1 MSVPVPDGRLLG
13 GRFAIV
19 EAIGGGAMGEV
30 FRAHDA
36 ERGGDVALKILRDPE
51 PDKVYRFKREFR
63 ALADAAHPNLVR
75 LHELVG
81 ERDQW
86 FFTMELVDGVDFLG
100 WVRGPREPLDEVSV
114 TDTMAAPLTSPFD
127 DPGWPTLTVE
137 QSVTARAL
145 RGGGARAVLPHLA
158 RQAPPLIEDE
168 QWQRLR
174 DGLRQLAIAV
184 QFLHDRGTLHRDLK
198 PSNVM
203 VTRDGRVVVLD
214 FGIVTELA
222 RPVWTGGGIAG
233 TPAYM
238 APEIG
243 VVPTPDTAADWYAV
257 GVMLYEAMAGRR
269 PFHGSISELIEMK
282 RLRAPPAVTEFA
294 IAAPPDL
301 AALCNELLARDPGA
315 RPTGPDILSRLG
327 ARPGAVAGDRP
338 TRTALI
344 GREAPL
350 AALRAAY
357 EAVLAG
363 EPRVVRVTGPSGV
376 GKSALVASFLEEITH
391 DGHAMVI
398 AGRCYERES
407 VPFKAVDDLVDDLC
421 QRLAR
426 LPSTEIAGILPRR
439 MGALARLFPGLE
451 RIEAVRGAPGRQ
463 VDAADLHEQRRAAFV
478 ALRELLVR
486 LSARRPLVLSID
498 DGQWGDRDSAALLA
512 EVFRAPLAPPALLLV
527 SARPGEDHSGFVEL
541 IGAIDRAG
549 AEVAIGDL
557 AAPDARALAG
567 QLLADAGADAQFAE
581 LVATESGGNP
591 LFLGELVR
599 YVATGAEAR
608 AVGLDAIVRARLDA
622 LPAPARLLAEVIA
635 VAAWPVPRPI
645 AAAAAGLADDAAAVD
660 ALVSARLVAVRTVRT
675 GDTVEIIHD
684 RIRAAV
690 AAGLD
695 DDATRAGHRRLADAL
710 AAEARLVEHIADHL
724 AEHLAL
730 AGDRAAAGA
739 RYRQAAADA
748 AAKLAFERAGRLYAR
763 AIELLEPTGA
773 ERADLHARLA
783 DACQNAGHGAASA
796 GAYLVAARDVDRAR
810 SLHYRGLAAQQLL
823 RVGHV
828 DDGVTVLTAVLAE
841 VGVAMPRSRLW
852 ALISLTWLRFRIRL
866 RGLDVEMRSGEQV
879 KSDERLLLET
889 CWTAAVAL
897 GMCDTL
903 AGAVFQARHL
913 LEALR
918 AGDIHHVVHAL
929 SIEAGFRSLTGADG
943 RAAVDALAIRMRD
956 LADRD
961 GDRGAIAW
969 SQGCHAFARY
979 QLGEFRLARDSADAS
994 LAALEGR
1001 AGVWFERATCE
1012 MYRLWALYWLGDF
1025 RRLGERVAALRT
1037 QAVELGDLYSTT
1049 NLSIGLPAVDW
1060 LVRGRPDEGRRA
1072 ADEAMQRWPHR
1083 TYHLQDYWHAYALA
1097 QIELYDGDP
1106 MAAWT
1111 RLRQTWR
1118 ALGGAL
1124 LRQVQMV
1131 RIEVLW
1137 GRGRAAVAAARIAPA
1152 ERRRLVKDAAWCVR
1166 MLRRERRVDA
1176 EALALA
1182 LAAAVRGIEGDR
1194 EAAVSLLTS
1203 AADRAGERELG
1214 AVTAAARAVRG
1225 HLIGGE
1231 RGAALLR
1238 DAEAWM
1244 TEQGVVDP
1252 AAFTRVLMP
1261 GFER

>member
-1 MSVPVPDGRLLG
+1 MSAPVPDGRLLA
-13 GRFAIV
+13 GRFLIV
-19 EAIGGGAMGEV
+19 EKIGGGAMGEV
-30 FRAHDA
+30 YRAHDA
-36 ERGGDVALKILRDPE
+36 ERGGDVALKVLRDPE

-86 FFTMELVDGVDFLG
+86 FFTMELVDGTDFLA
-100 WVRGPREPLDEVSV
+100 WVRGPRGQLDDGSAV
-114 TDTMAAPLTSPFD
+114 DTMATPISSPFD
-127 DPGWPTLTVE
+127 DPGWPTVTVE

-145 RGGGARAVLPHLA
+145 RGGGTRAVMPRLS

-174 DGLRQLAIAV
+174 DGLRQLAVAV

-222 RPVWTGGGIAG
+222 RPVWTGGGVAG

-269 PFHGSISELIEMK
+269 PFHGSITELIEMK
-282 RLRAPPAVTEFA
+282 RLRNPPAVTEFA

-301 AALCNELLARDPGA
+301 AALCTELLARDPGA
-315 RPTGPDILSRLG
+315 RPDGPDILARLG
-327 ARPGAVAGDRP
+327 ARPGAGDRP
-338 TRTALI
+338 SRTALV

-350 AALRAAY
+350 AQLRAAY

-363 EPRVVRVTGPSGV
+363 EPRVVRVSGRSGA
-376 GKSALVASFLEEITH
+376 GKSALVASFLDEIGH
-391 DGHAMVI
+391 DGQAMVI

-426 LPSTEIAGILPRR
+426 LPPSEVAGLLPRR
-439 MGALARLFPGLE
+439 VGALARLFPGLA
-451 RIEAVRGAPGRQ
+451 RIEAVRAAAALHGL
-463 VDAADLHEQRRAAFV
+463 DADLHEQRRAAFV
-478 ALRELLVR
+478 ALRELLIR

-512 EVFRAPLAPPALLLV
+512 EVFRAPLAPPALLIV
-527 SARPGEDHSGFVEL
+527 SARPGEDQSGFVEL
-541 IGAIDRAG
+541 VGAIDRSGVEIA
-549 AEVAIGDL
+549 VGDL
-557 AAPDARALAG
+557 APADARALAG
-567 QLLADAGADAQFAE
+567 QLLAEAGAAGHFAD
-581 LVATESGGNP
+581 LVAAESGGNP

-608 AVGLDAIVRARLDA
+608 SVGLDDIVRTRQGA
-622 LPAPARLLAEVIA
+622 LPPPARTLADLVS

-645 AAAAAGLADDAAAVD
+645 AAAAAGLADDAAAIE
-660 ALVSARLVAVRTVRT
+660 ALVAARLVVVRTGRS
-675 GDTVEIIHD
+675 GDTVEVIHD
-684 RIRAAV
+684 RVRAAV
-690 AAGLD
+690 VGALDEAAI
-695 DDATRAGHRRLADAL
+695 RAHHRRLADAL
-710 AAEARLVEHIADHL
+710 AAEPRLVEHLADHL

-730 AGDRAAAGA
+730 AGDHADAGA
-739 RYRQAAADA
+739 RYRQAADEA
-748 AAKLAFERAGRLYAR
+748 AGKLAFERAGRLYAR
-763 AIELLEPTGA
+763 AIELLAPTGA
-773 ERADLHARLA
+773 DRADLHARLA

-796 GAYLVAARDVDRAR
+796 GAYLVAARDVDRVR

-828 DDGVTVLTAVLAE
+828 DDGVAVLTEVLAE

-852 ALISLTWLRFRIRL
+852 AIVSLAWLRFRIRL
-866 RGLDVEMRSGEQV
+866 RGLDAPLRRGEQV
-879 KSDERLLLET
+879 ASDERLLLET

-929 SIEAGFRSLTGADG
+929 SIEAGFRSLGGADG
-943 RAAVDALAIRMRD
+943 RASVEAIAVRMRD

-979 QLGEFRLARDSADAS
+979 QLGEFRLARDAADAS
-994 LAALEGR
+994 LAALDGR

-1012 MYRLWALYWLGDF
+1012 MYRLWSLYWLGDF
-1025 RRLGERVAALRT
+1025 RRLGERVTVLRT
-1037 QAVELGDLYSTT
+1037 QAADLGDLYSTT

-1060 LVRGRPDEGRRA
+1060 LVRGRPDDGRRA
-1072 ADEAMQRWPHR
+1072 ADDAMQRWPHR
-1083 TYHLQDYWHAYALA
+1083 TYHLQDYWHAYALS
-1097 QIELYDGDP
+1097 QIELYEGDP

-1152 ERRRLVKDAAWCVR
+1152 ERRRLVKDAAWCARV
-1166 MLRRERRVDA
+1166 LRRERRVDA

-1182 LAAAVRGIEGDR
+1182 LTAALQSIAGDR
-1194 EAAVSLLTS
+1194 EGAVAMLTA

-1225 HLIGGE
+1225 HLIGGD
-1231 RGAALLR
+1231 RGAVLLR

-1244 TEQGVVDP
+1244 TEQGIADP
-1252 AAFTRVLMP
+1252 ASFTRVFMP
-1261 GFER
+1261 GFAR